1 MKYGVILARFQPVHN
16 GHLALITK
24 ACTENERVL
33 LLVGSADKVNKR
45 NPIPVDLRLSLLRQ
59 SLAVEGLLDKC
70 DIVKLPDLTDESDNS
85 LDWGFYLY
93 ANIVEHTKEA
103 SFNIYYS
110 DGYEIITTWFPKF
123 ILRDYISMTL
133 MARTQVE
140 NGISAT
146 IVRDKL
152 IKDEPLEGIVPDN
165 VIEVRQFLKEFI
177 NMQK

>member
-1 MKYGVILARFQPVHN
+1 MSKG
-16 GHLALITK
+16 
-24 ACTENERVL
+24 
-33 LLVGSADKVNKR
+33 
-45 NPIPVDLRLSLLRQ
+45 
-59 SLAVEGLLDKC
+59 
-70 DIVKLPDLTDESDNS
+70 KLPDLTDESDNS